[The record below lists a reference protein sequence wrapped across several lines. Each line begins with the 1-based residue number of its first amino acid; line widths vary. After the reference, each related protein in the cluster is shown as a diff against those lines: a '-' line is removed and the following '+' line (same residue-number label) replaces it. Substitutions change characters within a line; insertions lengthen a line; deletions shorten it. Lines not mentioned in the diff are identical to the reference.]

1 MDLILDELNIRQLFS
16 STLSSEDVKL
26 HKPHPEVYLKSA
38 ENLQIP
44 VDRCIVFEDS
54 FSGITAAKNA
64 EMKVVA
70 VLSTHKKEELPA
82 SNDYINN
89 YTEISV
95 ANIKAI
101 LKTQEL

>member
-1 MDLILDELNIRQLFS
+1 MDLILDELNIRHLFS

-38 ENLQIP
+38 ANLNTP
-44 VDRCIVFEDS
+44 VEQCIVFEDS

-70 VLSTHKKEELPA
+70 VLSTHKREELPP
-82 SNDYINN
+82 SDDYINN
-89 YTEISV
+89 YTEISIENV
-95 ANIKAI
+95 KAI
-101 LKTQEL
+101 LKKQYS